1 MPEAARSFHEGMRSI
16 RTARRFVTDVLE
28 DWAVAGYDIA
38 APLVL
43 TELATNAVV
52 FSPPPYRVRV
62 SYDAGRLRVE
72 VHDTNE
78 RLPRPRNYGPEAT
91 NGRGLHVVAGLCDD
105 WGATASNGGKVVW
118 ATVRPDDES
127 A

>member
-1 MPEAARSFHEGMRSI
+1 M
-16 RTARRFVTDVLE
+16 
-28 DWAVAGYDIA
+28 AGYDFG

-52 FSPPPYRVRV
+52 FSPPPFSVRL
-62 SYDAGRLRVE
+62 SFEAGRLRVE
-72 VHDTNE
+72 VHDNSM

-105 WGATASNGGKVVW
+105 WGATANNAGKVVW